1 MDSGMVENIEPD
13 KICCNCRWHDEYT
26 CVCFNGLSLNCTDV
40 TDVEDSCEHWEKRT
54 DENGI
59 EDYEVN

>member
-1 MDSGMVENIEPD
+1 MRKNLW
-13 KICCNCRWHDEYT
+13 RWRSVPGLLHEEYT
-26 CVCFNGLSLNCTDV
+26 WVCFNGLSLNCTDV